1 MNDGTMIASYC
12 IEDLSIGQSASYERT
27 VTYGDVRRFAEI
39 SGDFNPLHLDEEFA
53 KTTRFEGR
61 IAHGMLAVTFLSTV
75 LGTRL
80 PGAGCIFMSAS
91 FKFKAPV
98 RIDDVVRA
106 SCSVREI
113 NTIKNRVTFDC
124 VCAVGDT
131 IVVEGEALVKV
142 PSREQKAKDA
152 NEAA

>member
-1 MNDGTMIASYC
+1 
-12 IEDLSIGQSASYERT
+12 
-27 VTYGDVRRFAEI
+27 
-39 SGDFNPLHLDEEFA
+39 EEFA

-61 IAHGMLAVTFLSTV
+61 IAHGMLAVTFISTV

-80 PGAGCIFMSAS
+80 PGAGCIFMGAS

-98 RIDDVVRA
+98 RIGDVVHA

-113 NTIKNRVTFDC
+113 NAAKNRVTFDC
-124 VCAVGDT
+124 ACTVGGKL
-131 IVVEGEALVKV
+131 VVEGEALVKV
-142 PSREQKAKDA
+142 PSREQATKDS

>member
-12 IEDLSIGQSASYERT
+12 IEDLSVGQSASYERK
-27 VTYGDVRRFAEI
+27 VTDAEVRRFAEV

-80 PGAGCIFMSAS
+80 PGAGCIFMGAN

-106 SCSVREI
+106 TCSVREI
-113 NTIKNRVTFDC
+113 NTVKKRVTFDC